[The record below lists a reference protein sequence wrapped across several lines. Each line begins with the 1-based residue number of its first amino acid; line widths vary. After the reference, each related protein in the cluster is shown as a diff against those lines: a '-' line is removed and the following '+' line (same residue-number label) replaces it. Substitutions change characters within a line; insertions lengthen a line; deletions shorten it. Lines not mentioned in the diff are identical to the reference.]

1 VTHTPADPSNRR
13 RILIAEDE
21 IAIAVD
27 LETHLRDAGFEPV
40 GPALSAR
47 DLEHLSH
54 ERELHA
60 AVIDLGLLGPDHERL
75 VAPLLARKIKVI
87 LMTGYDNSVST
98 ALDAQV
104 ERVLKPAHMPDVV
117 ARLRELIADQE

>member
-1 VTHTPADPSNRR
+1 VTHTPEDSFSRR

-27 LETHLRDAGFEPV
+27 LETHIRDAGFDTV
-40 GPALSAR
+40 GPALSAG
-47 DLEHLSH
+47 DLEHLSGEH
-54 ERELHA
+54 ELHA
-60 AVIDLGLLGPDHERL
+60 AVIDLGLLGSDHERL

-87 LMTGYDNSVST
+87 LMTGYDNSVCT
-98 ALDAQV
+98 ALDGQV

-117 ARLRELIADQE
+117 ARLRELVADQE